1 MLIHYLAYLVV
12 TNISYPDVSTV
23 EINAIG
29 SIPDSDGTDN
39 NASVGITLD
48 IYNYVLPGLQE
59 AAEES
64 LDRLLHRTQT
74 DESVAS
80 Q

>member
-1 MLIHYLAYLVV
+1 MLAHYLAYLVV
-12 TNISYPDVSTV
+12 TNISYPDVSAV
-23 EINAIG
+23 EINTVR
-29 SIPDSDGTDN
+29 SIPDSDSTDN

-48 IYNYVLPGLQE
+48 IYNYVLPDLQE
-59 AAEES
+59 AAEEN

-80 Q
+80 